1 MKMPLRVLSIC
12 AALSFGLLGC
22 LCAPVLAKPSA
33 VTVDKKAQLETD
45 RLIKSGLAK
54 KAVGDYRGCLLDLTR
69 ALKIMPGHANA
80 LLERADI
87 YVKLNRLPEART
99 DCESVIALEP
109 KYAEAYCEYGMI
121 IDRQG
126 ERSKAIEVT
135 DYAVKLDPRSKS
147 ALADRVFLYLK
158 RGMDREALMDAEA
171 IIRFY
176 PECGQ
181 GHTLKAYC
189 LWFMGDNAQALSE
202 VDEGIK
208 LVPSSYLSHNVKREI
223 LQKLFKYSD
232 ALAEAKIFRALC
244 PQYADGALQVGQLKV
259 LTGDRKG
266 GFESFENAIALDPLK
281 SYDAILR
288 FCISYGDPAGLYFAN
303 RALALYPVSSEL
315 LHLRESIFHNHQRF
329 DRMISD
335 ADKACLLDPTFSQ
348 YAALSGTVHYLSGD
362 KAGGIAQFENAIKLN
377 PAKEYGS
384 IVAFLT
390 EQKDP
395 RAFEFA
401 NRAIA
406 AFPKRADL
414 YFVRADFH
422 AWNNNWTAVLRDAET
437 VLALDPKG
445 IPYAYEMR
453 FNALMDLKR
462 FDEALSAIDDY
473 EKVTALPLRVLE
485 WKGSLLL
492 DKHEYLAA
500 KRVYD
505 QTIKVFPTA
514 HRYLK
519 RSSANYNLGLYDEAI
534 ADARAAMNL
543 EESGIAKGLRM
554 TCMAHFRQG
563 NLIAA
568 SSEYLASLVA
578 VFTPGVKP

>member
-12 AALSFGLLGC
+12 AALSFGLLGSV
-22 LCAPVLAKPSA
+22 CAPVLAKP
-33 VTVDKKAQLETD
+33 TVGHVRTQSIIRFEQLF
-45 RLIKSGLAK
+45 KSGVSK
-54 KAVGDYRGCLLDLTR
+54 GKRHDYKNAIVDFTR
-69 ALKIMPGHANA
+69 ALAIFPD
-80 LLERADI
+80 RADALMERSDA
-87 YVKLNRLPEART
+87 YLHLHKLSEAKA
-99 DCESVIALEP
+99 DIEHAIASDP
-109 KYAEAYCEYGMI
+109 NWAEAYSYYGRVFDAM
-121 IDRQG
+121 G
-126 ERSKAIEVT
+126 NRSKAWEM
-135 DYAVKLDPRSKS
+135 VKKARAMDPRSSFVLAESYFLNLLDGKRREAFCDADLIVKTNPDS
-147 ALADRVFLYLK
+147 GRGYALRAQVRSLDGDDIGALLDADRAVSLEPDFVL
-158 RGMDREALMDAEA
+158 A
-171 IIRFY
+171 
-176 PECGQ
+176 
-181 GHTLKAYC
+181 
-189 LWFMGDNAQALSE
+189 
-202 VDEGIK
+202 
-208 LVPSSYLSHNVKREI
+208 HNVKRVI

-232 ALAEAKIFRALC
+232 ALAEAKILRVLC

-281 SYDAILR
+281 SYDVILR
-288 FCISYGDPAGLYFAN
+288 FCVSYGDPAGLYFAN
-303 RALALYPVSSEL
+303 RALALYPANSEL
-315 LHLRESIFHNHQRF
+315 LYQRALILHNRQRF
-329 DRMISD
+329 DQAIYD
-335 ADKACLLDPTFSQ
+335 ADKACLLDPMFSQ

-362 KAGGIAQFENAIKLN
+362 KAGGIARFEKAIKLN
-377 PAKEYGS
+377 PAREYGS

-406 AFPKRADL
+406 AFPKRADF

-422 AWNNNWTAVLRDAET
+422 AGNNNWTAVLRDAET
-437 VLALDPKG
+437 AIKLDPKG

-500 KRVYD
+500 QRIYD
-505 QTIKVFPTA
+505 QTIGVLPTS
-514 HRYLK
+514 HSYLK
-519 RSSANYNLGLYDEAI
+519 RSSANYNLGRYDEAI

-543 EESGIAKGLRM
+543 ERSGIAKGLRM
-554 TCMAHFRQG
+554 TCMAHLRQG
-563 NLIAA
+563 NFMAA